1 MALSHLG
8 KIGTSLVNK
17 EFDQM
22 KLNGGQIN
30 ETALDGFYGKLAKS
44 ANLVAGPSKIDKML
58 EEMKKVFKGLS

>member
-1 MALSHLG
+1 LSHLG

-30 ETALDGFYGKLAKS
+30 ETVLDGFYGKLGKS
-44 ANLVAGPSKIDKML
+44 AKLVAGPSKIEKML
-58 EEMKKVFKGLS
+58 EEMKKGFKGLS

>member
-1 MALSHLG
+1 
-8 KIGTSLVNK
+8 
-17 EFDQM
+17 M

-30 ETALDGFYGKLAKS
+30 ETVLDGFYGKLAKS